1 MKLLGQGLY
10 WQEMP
15 VGAKFKTFG
24 RTITETDIVN
34 FISCTGFLEVLFT
47 DMEFVKNHSAIQG
60 RVAPGALVYAL
71 AEGMTM
77 LGTIQGTGLAFL
89 HMELDVKGA
98 DLRRRHHPLRDRSH
112 RAAPDVERQ
121 SRPRAHAQY
130 RYQPARRDGAR
141 VHASAH
147 DGGEVVF
154 SAARNAFG
162 YCGRGTASP
171 AGVSPRGLRPPTF
184 GGAGTAHWRNSTER

>member
-47 DMEFVKNHSAIQG
+47 DREFVKAHSAIKG
-60 RVAPGALVYAL
+60 RVAPGALVYAI

-89 HMELDVKGA
+89 HMELDVKGPTFA
-98 DLRRRHHPLRDRSH
+98 GDTIHCEIEVIEQRPTSKGDRGLVRTRNTVINQRGETVLVYTPLRMM
-112 RAAPDVERQ
+112 AG
-121 SRPRAHAQY
+121 RP
-130 RYQPARRDGAR
+130 GA
-141 VHASAH
+141 
-147 DGGEVVF
+147 
-154 SAARNAFG
+154 
-162 YCGRGTASP
+162 
-171 AGVSPRGLRPPTF
+171 
-184 GGAGTAHWRNSTER
+184 

>member
-89 HMELDVKGA
+89 HMELDVKGPTFA
-98 DLRRRHHPLRDRSH
+98 GDTIHCEIEVIEQR
-112 RAAPDVERQ
+112 PDVKGQ
-121 SRPRAHAQY
+121 PRPRAHAQY
-130 RYQPARRDGAR
+130 RDQPARRNRPR
-141 VHASAH
+141 VHAAAH
-147 DGGEVVF
+147 DG
-154 SAARNAFG
+154 R
-162 YCGRGTASP
+162 
-171 AGVSPRGLRPPTF
+171 
-184 GGAGTAHWRNSTER
+184 

>member
-24 RTITETDIVN
+24 RTVTETDIVN

-89 HMELDVKGA
+89 HMELDVKAPTFAG
-98 DLRRRHHPLRDRSH
+98 DTIHCEIEVIEQRPTSKGGRGLVRTRNTVINQRGETVLVFTPLRMM
-112 RAAPDVERQ
+112 AG
-121 SRPRAHAQY
+121 RPE
-130 RYQPARRDGAR
+130 G
-141 VHASAH
+141 
-147 DGGEVVF
+147 
-154 SAARNAFG
+154 
-162 YCGRGTASP
+162 
-171 AGVSPRGLRPPTF
+171 
-184 GGAGTAHWRNSTER
+184 